1 MNLPLMGRH
10 TLAHT
15 LLHANS
21 HPYAYCI
28 HIARERANA
37 REAKRAIMLGI
48 MLTVNT
54 NCEMH
59 SSQALCVCVLLHN
72 LHTRWKV
79 FYFFGNCFCRSA
91 EVINKSCLSVLAE
104 RFNQVSFW
112 VATEVVRTTNMKQQV
127 KVITKFLN
135 IAEVTSMR
143 VYVGARCALV
153 SKYMFSN
160 GSVS

>member
-1 MNLPLMGRH
+1 M
-10 TLAHT
+10 
-15 LLHANS
+15 
-21 HPYAYCI
+21 
-28 HIARERANA
+28 
-37 REAKRAIMLGI
+37 
-48 MLTVNT
+48 
-54 NCEMH
+54 
-59 SSQALCVCVLLHN
+59 
-72 LHTRWKV
+72 
-79 FYFFGNCFCRSA
+79 
-91 EVINKSCLSVLAE
+91 LAE